1 MSDDII
7 ICGNRNGPGT
17 RILFLDDMAWRHSE
31 FAKALFK
38 RGVERVEVHRA
49 WTAAEA
55 KEYLHM
61 YEFDQVFL
69 DHDLCEEDIM
79 LEVGERGKEAS
90 GMDVVDHIVAM
101 ENPPKDIIVHSL
113 NGPARFEMCR
123 RLEERG
129 GIRVRNLPFHDLLR
143 LLCPAM
149 DY

>member
-1 MSDDII
+1 MSDVIV
-7 ICGNRNGPGT
+7 CGNPDGRPT
-17 RILFLDDMAWRHSE
+17 RVLFLDDMAWRHSE

-49 WTAAEA
+49 WTAEEA
-55 KEYLHM
+55 VEFLHM
-61 YEFDQVFL
+61 YDFDQVFL
-69 DHDLCEEDIM
+69 DHDLHENDVM
-79 LEVGERGKEAS
+79 VVVGERSEVPT
-90 GMDVVDHIVAM
+90 GMAVVDHIVAM

-143 LLCPAM
+143 LLCPSL